1 MVLAYAV
8 SSRIQRRGR
17 GWPSQTPASSTTAAA
32 IARGT
37 VGVSNS
43 IRGTCCLM
51 IVLRF
56 RDPCG
61 TGNVAFERGANQVP
75 AGRKKTAHGFNRGR
89 EYKTRKPRTGGR
101 KGVNE
106 CLFSFVPAGLYWL

>member
-37 VGVSNS
+37 MAVSNS
-43 IRGTCCLM
+43 IRGTSCLM
-51 IVLRF
+51 IGLLEGFVGGEGVPRVCF
-56 RDPCG
+56 KKPIDKQRDNTLLWELVCLPCG
-61 TGNVAFERGANQVP
+61 PPPATLSWRVA
-75 AGRKKTAHGFNRGR
+75 
-89 EYKTRKPRTGGR
+89 
-101 KGVNE
+101 
-106 CLFSFVPAGLYWL
+106 LL